1 MSGYGI
7 IKINFQD
14 NVKKYMRKLLLI
26 LSCAFFLLF
35 LGSSSYALTPNIT
48 GYLQTVNNDIVV
60 NIAVAN
66 ATELEAT
73 IKSGIE
79 KEIVFTMELIRVWK
93 FWPDEFVVSKKIRKT
108 IKYDN
113 LRDQFWT
120 SSFDGINRTNKK
132 FKNYG
137 QVRNWIFSVSEINIA
152 NIRELEPARYYI
164 RVIVESRSIDRLPVM
179 GLLTLLVPEV
189 DMTIARE
196 SEPFPIGETK

>member
-1 MSGYGI
+1 MR
-7 IKINFQD
+7 NFLFT
-14 NVKKYMRKLLLI
+14 LL
-26 LSCAFFLLF
+26 CAFFLLF
-35 LGSSSYALTPNIT
+35 FEPSSYALTPNIT
-48 GYLQTVNNDIVV
+48 GFLQTVNNDIVV
-60 NIAVAN
+60 NIAVVN

-79 KEIVFTMELIRVWK
+79 KEIVFTTELIREWK

-120 SSFDGINRTNKK
+120 SSFDGITRKDRK
-132 FKNYG
+132 LKNYS
-137 QVRNWIFSVSEINIA
+137 QVKNWIFSVNEINLA
-152 NIRELEPARYYI
+152 NVRELEPANYYI

-179 GLLTLLVPEV
+179 GLLMHLVPEV

-196 SEPFPIGETK
+196 SEPFPIGETR

>member
-1 MSGYGI
+1 
-7 IKINFQD
+7 
-14 NVKKYMRKLLLI
+14 MRNLLFTL
-26 LSCAFFLLF
+26 LCAFFLLLF
-35 LGSSSYALTPNIT
+35 EPPSYALTPNIT
-48 GYLQTVNNDIVV
+48 GFLQTVNNDIVV

-79 KEIVFTMELIRVWK
+79 KEIVFTMELIREWK

-120 SSFDGINRTNKK
+120 SSFDGITRKDRK
-132 FKNYG
+132 FKNYA
-137 QVRNWIFSVSEINIA
+137 QVKNWLFSVNEINLA
-152 NIRELEPARYYI
+152 NVRELEPANYYI

-179 GLLTLLVPEV
+179 GLLMHLVPEV

-196 SEPFPIGETK
+196 SEPFPIGETR

>member
-1 MSGYGI
+1 
-7 IKINFQD
+7 
-14 NVKKYMRKLLLI
+14 MRNLIFI
-26 LSCAFFLLF
+26 LSCAFLLLF
-35 LGSSSYALTPNIT
+35 PESSSHALPPNIT
-48 GYLQTVNNDIVV
+48 GFLQTVNNDIVV

-66 ATELEAT
+66 ATELEST

-79 KEIVFTMELIRVWK
+79 KEIVFTMELIREWK

-120 SSFDGINRTNKK
+120 SFFDGITRTDKK

-137 QVRNWIFSVSEINIA
+137 EVRNWIFSVNEINLA
-152 NIRELEPARYYI
+152 NVRQLEPARYYI

-179 GLLTLLVPEV
+179 GLLSHLVPEV

-196 SEPFPIGETK
+196 SEPFPIGEIK

>member
-26 LSCAFFLLF
+26 LSCTFFLLF
-35 LGSSSYALTPNIT
+35 LESSSYALPPTIT